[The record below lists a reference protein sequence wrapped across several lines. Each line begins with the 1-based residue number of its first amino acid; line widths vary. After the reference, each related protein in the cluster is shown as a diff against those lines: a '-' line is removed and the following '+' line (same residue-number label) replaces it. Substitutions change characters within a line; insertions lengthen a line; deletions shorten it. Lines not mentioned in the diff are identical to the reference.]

1 VSKPT
6 EVDAMPDAAGKCVVI
21 AGASGFV
28 GSAAARE
35 FAAAGWRVIGLS
47 RRPPAQAFNGVE
59 HTSVDLRDPA
69 ACQRVT
75 ATLAETTH
83 LIYAAVNETPGD
95 LVSSWLDPTHAAR
108 NGLMFEN
115 LFTALLESARH
126 LQHVT
131 LVHGTKAYAVH
142 RADRP
147 APVPLRETLP
157 RPDHDDF
164 YFRQED
170 CVWSRARSASWHW
183 TVFRAPMIAGG
194 GRGSNL
200 NALLAIA
207 VFAVLRKEA
216 GLRLP
221 FPGAGANL
229 GVMEMVDVDL
239 LARAVAWSAQ
249 APTARDQIFNIAN
262 GDAYVWPDLWPV
274 IAGEIGLPVGEPQ
287 PMSVRSYIDE
297 RAGAWSRIVGRH
309 GLRVP
314 EDPAAFL
321 GESASLADFALGNCA
336 RTVLTSTIKI
346 RQAGFHD
353 CIDTAHSVVK
363 WIRRWR
369 EAGMLP
375 PR

>member
-1 VSKPT
+1 MGGDVGKW
-6 EVDAMPDAAGKCVVI
+6 VIVAGV
-21 AGASGFV
+21 SGFV
-28 GSAAARE
+28 GTAVARE
-35 FAAAGWRVIGLS
+35 LAANGWRVFGLS
-47 RRPPAQAFNGVE
+47 RHAPVEKIASVE
-59 HTSVDLRDPA
+59 HIPVDLRDA
-69 ACQRVT
+69 DACRRV
-75 ATLAETTH
+75 AGALSNATH
-83 LIYAAVNETPGD
+83 LVYAAVNETPGD
-95 LVSSWLDPTHAAR
+95 LVMSWLDPTHAAR
-108 NGLMFEN
+108 NGMMFEN
-115 LFTALLESARH
+115 LLSSLLEIPAAIE
-126 LQHVT
+126 HVA

-147 APVPLRETLP
+147 APVPLRENLP

-170 CVWSRARSASWHW
+170 SLWSRARGASWHW
-183 TVFRAPMIAGG
+183 TVLRAPMIAGG

-221 FPGAGANL
+221 FPGSGSNF
-229 GVMEMVDVDL
+229 GVMEMVDVEL
-239 LARAVAWSAQ
+239 LARAVSWSTRTAS
-249 APTARDQIFNIAN
+249 ARDQIFNVAN
-262 GDAYVWPDLWPV
+262 GDVYVWPDLWPV
-274 IAGEIGLPVGEPQ
+274 IAEEIGIAVGEPQ
-287 PMSVRSYIDE
+287 PISLRTYIDA

-309 GLRVP
+309 GLAAAP
-314 EDPAAFL
+314 DPTSFL
-321 GESASLADFALGNCA
+321 GESASLADFALGNCS

-353 CIDTAHSVVK
+353 CLDTAQCVVK

-369 EAGMLP
+369 EAGILP

>member
-1 VSKPT
+1 MR
-6 EVDAMPDAAGKCVVI
+6 DAGQCVAI
-21 AGASGFV
+21 AGVSGFV
-28 GSAAARE
+28 GSAVACE
-35 FAAAGWRVIGLS
+35 FADTGWRVVGLS
-47 RRPPAQAFNGVE
+47 RRPPAEAIHGME
-59 HTSVDLRDPA
+59 HMPLDLRDA
-69 ACQRVT
+69 ADCRRVA
-75 ATLAETTH
+75 ATLAGTTH
-83 LIYAAVNETPGD
+83 LVYAAVNETPGD

-115 LFTALLESARH
+115 LFTALLESAGN
-126 LQHVT
+126 LQHVA

-142 RADRP
+142 RPDRP

-157 RPDHDDF
+157 RPNHDDF

-170 CVWSRARSASWHW
+170 CVWSRARGSSWHW
-183 TVFRAPMIAGG
+183 TIFRAPMIAGG

-221 FPGAGANL
+221 FPGTGANL
-229 GVMEMVDVDL
+229 GVMEMVDVEL
-239 LARAVAWSAQ
+239 LARAVAWSAH
-249 APTARDQIFNIAN
+249 APAARDQIFNIAN
-262 GDAYVWPDLWPV
+262 GDVYVWPDLWPV
-274 IAGEIGLPVGEPQ
+274 IAEEIGLPVGEPQ
-287 PMSVRSYIDE
+287 PISVRAYIDE
-297 RAGAWSRIVGRH
+297 RAGAWSRIVSRH

-314 EDPAAFL
+314 QDPAAFL

-353 CIDTAHSVVK
+353 CIDTARSVVK
-363 WIRRWR
+363 WIGRWR